1 MQPISFDAL
10 SLFGELNM
18 RANLNFSRLET
29 EKYWP
34 ETIFSMDELAWPADW
49 EGRTI
54 LALSM
59 LAQATHRTP
68 AYLDAIID
76 QVVIELLSAYNK
88 IFSIDGTMSWM
99 EGFGVPGFL
108 LYPTIALEIIL
119 PLFVII
125 GYQARISAGLLA
137 IFCIATAFLF
147 HYDFVDQMQTI
158 AFLKNLGLAGGFLFI
173 VANGTKDW
181 SVDREK
187 KYVRL

>member
-1 MQPISFDAL
+1 M
-10 SLFGELNM
+10 
-18 RANLNFSRLET
+18 ANLIDFFGRLL
-29 EKYWP
+29 
-34 ETIFSMDELAWPADW
+34 IS
-49 EGRTI
+49 
-54 LALSM
+54 ALF
-59 LAQATHRTP
+59 L
-68 AYLDAIID
+68 I
-76 QVVIELLSAYNK
+76 SAYNK

-108 LYPTIALEIIL
+108 LYPTIVIEIIL
-119 PLFVII
+119 PLFVIV
-125 GYQARISAGLLA
+125 GYKARVSAGLLA

-158 AFLKNLGLAGGFLFI
+158 LFLKNLGLAGGFLFI